1 MIIILENG
9 SGTRYLGRNKL
20 GPLLYNI
27 NKYYSKWIINLG
39 VKAKIITHVEENR
52 EKTFVT

>member
-9 SGTRYLGRNKL
+9 IGTRYLGRNKL